1 MLAAA
6 GLPETRRSGEVF
18 GSFALPPFV
27 DAPALSPGAVVR
39 LADTAAR
46 GALGLHALQLGDVA
60 RVVSV
65 APGGGAVRLR
75 RLEVDRALAWWYRPA
90 ALQRPHPASAVALAE
105 LDLVRLAPGFSQITD
120 AVRPVRLA
128 AVDSSGSRDARSPF
142 ALDETR
148 SSGCAM
154 R

>member
-6 GLPETRRSGEVF
+6 GLPETRRSGQVF
-18 GSFALPPFV
+18 FSFPLPPFV

-46 GALGLHALQLGDVA
+46 GAPLSPALHLGDVA

-75 RLEVDRALAWWYRPA
+75 RLEVDRAISWWYRPA
-90 ALQRPHPASAVALAE
+90 ALQRPHPAAAVGLAE
-105 LDLVRLAPGFSQITD
+105 LDLVRLAPGFSQVTD
-120 AVRPVRLA
+120 AVRAVRPA
-128 AVDSSGSRDARSPF
+128 AVP
-142 ALDETR
+142 LDETR
-148 SSGCAM
+148 SVRCAM